1 MSIKISPLNNKINI
15 VINNAYELIKK
26 YEQFR
31 RNTCPD
37 FSSVERQAVLD
48 LITAFERELN
58 EQILEKI
65 QSSIGHFW
73 RTALKRHFPTM
84 PYLYCAQLALNK
96 HILRTRHELVAD
108 NPGLPERIQDMLD
121 ITDDACWKV
130 LRCPMTF
137 QLGTTETLLKWSGEI
152 SLSEYK
158 ALVRQKLSYAKNKSV
173 PNEELWNVIADGLF
187 DIKNGKY
194 KLF

>member
-1 MSIKISPLNNKINI
+1 MSTKISPLNNKINI
-15 VINNAYELIKK
+15 VINNAYELIQK

-37 FSSVERQAVLD
+37 LSIEERQAVLD
-48 LITAFERELN
+48 LITAFENELN
-58 EQILEKI
+58 EQILAKI
-65 QSSIGHFW
+65 QSSIGQFW
-73 RTALKRHFPTM
+73 RTALKHHFPSM
-84 PYLYCAQLALNK
+84 PYFYCAQLALNK

-121 ITDDACWKV
+121 ITDEACWKV

>member
-1 MSIKISPLNNKINI
+1 MSIKIIPLNIKINR
-15 VINNAYELIKK
+15 VIDNAHDLIQK
-26 YEQFR
+26 YEQFK
-31 RNTCPD
+31 RNSCPN
-37 FSSVERQAVLD
+37 FSSDERQAVFD
-48 LITAFERELN
+48 LIMAFESELT
-58 EQILEKI
+58 EQILGKI
-65 QSSIGHFW
+65 QSSIAHFW
-73 RTALKRHFPTM
+73 RTALKHYFPTL

-96 HILRTRHELVAD
+96 HILRTRHELVAEH
-108 NPGLPERIQDMLD
+108 PGLPERIQDMLD
-121 ITDDACWKV
+121 IADDACWKV

-137 QLGTTETLLKWSGEI
+137 QLGTTETLLKWSGDI

-194 KLF
+194 KIF